1 VVARALLATALA
13 LACACGKSDGGATA
27 DLVGAWQQAGLD
39 PTSFQPIDAKALGG
53 TCRAG
58 KVKGVDATV
67 CEFEDA
73 DKAKR
78 AEAAGLAQVGD
89 ATGAS
94 IAQGKLLLV
103 LADRSKADPSGK
115 NIKEIAKVF
124 RNR

>member
-1 VVARALLATALA
+1 MVKRILLVALLG
-13 LACACGKSDGGATA
+13 ACGGSPGGAVA
-27 DLVGAWQQAGLD
+27 ELIMAWQQAGLD
-39 PTSFQPIDAKALGG
+39 TTAFQAADARALGG
-53 TCRAG
+53 KCSAG

-78 AEAAGLAQVGD
+78 AEPQGLALVGE

-94 IAQGKLLLV
+94 LAQGKMLLV
-103 LADRSKADPSGK
+103 LADRGRADPTGK
-115 NIKEIAKVF
+115 NIQAIAKVF